1 VLEQICLKLMLLFPV
16 RCLRG
21 HQYLQSKLLFR
32 VLLLYHQMTSA
43 AHYLVAAHSP
53 LPAAEVPELH
63 LPSG

>member
-1 VLEQICLKLMLLFPV
+1 MLLFLV

-21 HQYLQSKLLFR
+21 HQYLQSKRLFR
-32 VLLLYHQMTSA
+32 VLLLYHQTTSA

-53 LPAAEVPELH
+53 PPAAEVLDLH